1 MILLK
6 SISKVTSEDL
16 AGVYKEVAETVG
28 VDNAYKIYSHFKG
41 LQLMFPLKFYSRE
54 YIVQQIC
61 SWVWWEKCTCSGKK
75 IWVFRKQGEAD
86 IEGAGETGNNKKR
99 HDRRKGGN
107 SSWNELWEKNEI
119 SVKWNNAA
127 YNMSIK

>member
-1 MILLK
+1 ME
-6 SISKVTSEDL
+6 SISDVTSEDL

-61 SWVWWEKCTCSGKK
+61 SEYDGKN
-75 IWVFRKQGEAD
+75 VHALARKYGYSESRVRQ
-86 IEGAGETGNNKKR
+86 ILKKA
-99 HDRRKGGN
+99 
-107 SSWNELWEKNEI
+107 KNE
-119 SVKWNNAA
+119 VV
-127 YNMSIK
+127 

>member
-1 MILLK
+1 MREVILLK

-61 SWVWWEKCTCSGKK
+61 AEYDGKN
-75 IWVFRKQGEAD
+75 IHALARKYGYSESRVRQILREAKD
-86 IEGAGETGNNKKR
+86 
-99 HDRRKGGN
+99 
-107 SSWNELWEKNEI
+107 EI
-119 SVKWNNAA
+119 V
-127 YNMSIK
+127 